1 MKLGLL
7 VSGELGFEI
16 LKQILPSN
24 EVNFVMTDSKS
35 ENIKSYC
42 KANQINYFAGN
53 PRNGKAIRSLGKPDI
68 DILLS
73 VNYLFLIEEDVLSIP
88 KKLAVNIHG
97 SLLPKYRGR
106 TPHVWSIINNESEAG
121 ITAHVMD
128 NGCDTGDI
136 IEQIV
141 VPIMENDTGYSL
153 LLKYKALYGELVA
166 LVLHKIKSNTVSFR
180 KQENTKSTY
189 FPKRTPDDGLIDWS
203 WQKERIRNWVQ
214 AQAFPYPGAFTFCR
228 EQKVIID
235 QIEYSDHGFTFDMT
249 DGLILSVN
257 PLVVKTPNGS
267 VILKEVRNQV
277 DIKIGEILN

>member
-228 EQKVIID
+228 EQKMIID

-257 PLVVKTPNGS
+257 PLVVKTPNGA

>member
-1 MKLGLL
+1 VKLGLL